1 MAGYDGIDNIPF
13 VAVFFLA
20 YNQAFLEK
28 NEEIYEFIKSSVY
41 LCCVQ

>member
-13 VAVFFLA
+13 VAGFFGA

-28 NEEIYEFIKSSVY
+28 KRRDI
-41 LCCVQ
+41 